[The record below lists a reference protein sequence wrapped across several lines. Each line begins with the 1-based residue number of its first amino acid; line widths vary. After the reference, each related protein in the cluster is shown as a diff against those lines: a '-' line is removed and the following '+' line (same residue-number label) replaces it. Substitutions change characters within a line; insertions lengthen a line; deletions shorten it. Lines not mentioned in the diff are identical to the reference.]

1 MKDAVSDA
9 NRCEAGLEILLSEIP
24 AGTKD
29 FLLAMSATGKPVTE
43 AIVETLDAAA
53 DAAGFTNPRAA

>member
-1 MKDAVSDA
+1 MNDAASDA
-9 NRCEAGLEILLSEIP
+9 RRCEAGLEIPLSEIP

-43 AIVETLDAAA
+43 AIVETLEAAA
-53 DAAGFTNPRAA
+53 GAAGFTSPRAA